1 MARTSFADYQA
12 TRYFFPLD
20 GLRALS
26 AALVVTWH
34 TRDSPLEFLQGER
47 GVTVF
52 FVLSGYLITML
63 ALREEESKGA
73 LSIKGF
79 FLRRVFRI
87 LPLYYIVLA
96 AYAVLVH
103 LFDADKAGD
112 FNAALP
118 YYLLYFSEV
127 PLLLNEV
134 EVPFNHSWSL
144 GIEEKF
150 YMVWPFLAFGFM
162 KSSRFRLPLSLILGS
177 LLLASG
183 LIWPHFGHPVALI
196 EPYGHILIGA
206 AMAFALHNKRWF
218 ERLGFLQNPATYW
231 VLGLICVVLG
241 VTEARWAFELLAF
254 PTALFV
260 GAMVLQPRH
269 TISRA
274 LGFGPL
280 AWLGTLSYAVYLIHP
295 AVLGFA
301 ERLIPSDGGRL
312 DDILTLI
319 IGYTLSVGISVVLHR
334 MIEKP
339 FIAWGR
345 KFDKSRLPAAAPA
358 AGDVAT
364 DNDTGSDGDG
374 DQTAGSGSAL
384 IDLRDDVAAPVPG
397 NRAARSDFES
407 ANRSLLGAGP
417 LASGQSAQPPG
428 VPNGNGGHRSTSASA
443 QTSPANLSFAP
454 LPPAVAWG
462 SGAWVE
468 ARGTATVRRSS
479 GAVALESAP
488 RPVVSKVQQ
497 SEQKVANGADVAD
510 APAGAPDRLRASTA
524 DTLKSEKPAEE
535 LTRPDIEP
543 ALEQPAVSPE
553 ASPKPAPDSSDRR
566 SKLWPLVGLLAVVG
580 LGIVA
585 LFGYFFGPDS
595 TADIRTPA
603 QIDDVRVDGRVLVD
617 GTGEP
622 LRLQGVTQAGAQYAC
637 AQGWG
642 IFDGAADQSSAAAM
656 TEWGVN
662 AVRLPLNEHCWLGTQ
677 GVAADFSGQNYQ
689 DGVLSYVDTLRAQG
703 HAVVLSLDWS
713 GTGVGGVAVDDQGML
728 PNAENSGRFWQ
739 SVADEVGDRPGVLFE
754 LFASPVTGEGACL
767 TEGCAADDTVYLGFQ
782 PLIDT
787 VRATGSDTPII
798 LTAPAPGIDSS
809 LISELTFADPTK
821 QLIIGFKAIDGPDST
836 TGSGTCAAQ
845 QCWEDAADAASPDNG
860 ESSYPGLAIS
870 LATAECSPDAYSSS
884 LERLES
890 LGVSVFVPGWNTWD
904 ACGETPALLAD
915 ADFNPT
921 PMGQAVI
928 DSFR

>member
-34 TRDSPLEFLQGER
+34 TRDYPLEFLQGER

-96 AYAVLVH
+96 AYAVLVY

-112 FNAALP
+112 FNSALP

-134 EVPFNHSWSL
+134 EAPFNHSWSL

-150 YMVWPFLAFGFM
+150 YVVWPFLAFGFM
-162 KSSRFRLPLSLILGS
+162 KSSRFRLPMALVLGS
-177 LLLASG
+177 TLLAGG
-183 LIWPHFGHPVALI
+183 LIWPDFGQPMALL

-206 AMAFALHNKRWF
+206 AMAFALHSKRWF
-218 ERLGFLQNPATYW
+218 ERLGFLQNPAAYW
-231 VLGLICVVLG
+231 ALGVACVVLG

-269 TISRA
+269 TISRV

-319 IGYTLSVGISVVLHR
+319 IGYSLSVVISVGLHR
-334 MIEKP
+334 LIEKP

-345 KFDKSRLPAAAPA
+345 KFDKSRQPPAAAEPNNKGPA
-358 AGDVAT
+358 DT
-364 DNDTGSDGDG
+364 DQDADDEAPPIDLREESAVPAPSSVDDGRSGSN
-374 DQTAGSGSAL
+374 GSGSNGSASN
-384 IDLRDDVAAPVPG
+384 G
-397 NRAARSDFES
+397 SNGSSRSD
-407 ANRSLLGAGP
+407 
-417 LASGQSAQPPG
+417 
-428 VPNGNGGHRSTSASA
+428 V
-443 QTSPANLSFAP
+443 SFAP

-462 SGAWVE
+462 SGAWVA
-468 ARGTATVRRSS
+468 ARGTATIRRSATATPLS
-479 GAVALESAP
+479 SSSITTVPVDTAAPVDTAVPVDDRVQQPVRQIDRSPVVPTVVEPAPPTPTADHQSAP
-488 RPVVSKVQQ
+488 VRPLVEPSTKSPSGDRSSK
-497 SEQKVANGADVAD
+497 S
-510 APAGAPDRLRASTA
+510 
-524 DTLKSEKPAEE
+524 
-535 LTRPDIEP
+535 
-543 ALEQPAVSPE
+543 
-553 ASPKPAPDSSDRR
+553 
-566 SKLWPLVGLLAVVG
+566 WPLLGLLAVLAIG
-580 LGIVA
+580 AVA
-585 LFGYFFGPDS
+585 VAGYLFGPDS
-595 TADIRTPA
+595 TASLRTPA
-603 QIDDVRVDGRVLVD
+603 EIDDVRVDGRTLVD

-622 LRLQGVTQAGAQYAC
+622 VRLQGVTQAGAQYAC

-642 IFDGAADQSSAAAM
+642 IFDGAADQAAAVAM
-656 TEWGVN
+656 AEWGIN

-677 GVAADFSGQNYQ
+677 GFAAEFSGQNYQ
-689 DGVLSYVDTLRAQG
+689 DGILSYVDILRDQG

-713 GTGVGGVAVDDQGML
+713 GTGSDAVDGQGML

-739 SVADEVGDRPGVLFE
+739 SVAEKVDDRPGVLFE
-754 LFASPVTGEGACL
+754 LFASPETVEGACL
-767 TEGCAADDTVYLGFQ
+767 SEGCVSEGTVYLGFQ

-787 VRATGSDTPII
+787 VRATGSQNPII

-809 LISELTFADPTK
+809 MISDMSFTDPSA
-821 QLIIGFKAIDGPDST
+821 QLIVGFKAVDGPDV
-836 TGSGTCAAQ
+836 GTNDACEGQ
-845 QCWEDAADAASPDNG
+845 RCWADSADAASPDDG
-860 ESSYPGLAIS
+860 EGIYPALAIS
-870 LATAECSPDAYSSS
+870 FATTDCSAAAYTAS
-884 LERLES
+884 LDRLES

-904 ACGETPALLAD
+904 ACGVTPGLLSS
-915 ADFNPT
+915 ADFDPT
-921 PMGQAVI
+921 PLGEAVI
-928 DSFR
+928 DSFS